1 MAIINLLNIRGA
13 IDTAEYRLKGKLANN
28 NSSMRGST
36 TVPTVLDRTA
46 IHYNTS
52 AGWADEPTTV
62 GVKGNL
68 YIYSD
73 YKVIRNEDETVTV
86 IPAFKIGD
94 GTTLLKDLPF
104 NTEDGTA
111 MYDEETET
119 LTFIF

>member
-1 MAIINLLNIRGA
+1 MAVEILNLRGTLNGQLSNR
-13 IDTAEYRLKGKLANN
+13 
-28 NSSMRGST
+28 MRMLRAT
-36 TVPTVLDRTA
+36 LDNPMTLDRTA
-46 IHYNTS
+46 IHYDTS
-52 AGWADEPTTV
+52 AGWESKPATV
-62 GVKGNL
+62 SVKGNL

>member
-1 MAIINLLNIRGA
+1 MAVEILNLRGTLNGRLMNQTRMLRGA
-13 IDTAEYRLKGKLANN
+13 LN
-28 NSSMRGST
+28 
-36 TVPTVLDRTA
+36 VPTTLDRTA

-52 AGWADEPTTV
+52 AGWESEPTTV

-73 YKVIRNEDETVTV
+73 YKVIKNEDETVTI

-111 MYDEETET
+111 LYDEETET